1 MCDDRRAVL
10 FESWKQLG
18 GKIGSSEWDIK
29 THAQTLDPSTVP
41 APKVASAAL
50 GQAQTNGGGAQAA
63 NGNADNEADEFVD
76 APLASDEAL
85 HQAAAA

>member
-1 MCDDRRAVL
+1 MCDERRALL

-29 THAQTLDPSTVP
+29 THAQTLDPSKIP

-50 GQAQTNGGGAQAA
+50 GHAQTNGGDQAA
-63 NGNADNEADEFVD
+63 NGNTDHDADEFVD

-85 HQAAAA
+85 HKAVAA